1 MALSLVD
8 LLDAFLIEVFNETD
22 PLARRAAIERYFA
35 EDVLFVDH
43 DGSVRGWDGIDQTVQ
58 KLHARAP
65 GFVFAHT
72 APSQQVGELGYAE
85 WGFGPAEAEPVV
97 HGRDII
103 FAEDGRVTR
112 LYTVV
117 VSGL

>member
-1 MALSLVD
+1 MSASFTD
-8 LLDAFLIEVFNETD
+8 LLDAFLVEVFNESD
-22 PLARRAAIERYFA
+22 PAVRRAAIERYFT

-43 DGSVRGWDGIDQTVQ
+43 DGSAHGWDGIDATVE

-72 APSQQVGELGYAE
+72 APSQQIGDLGYAE
-85 WGFGPAEAEPVV
+85 WGFGPAGAAPVIG
-97 HGRDII
+97 GRDIV
-103 FAEDGRVTR
+103 FADDGRISR

>member
-1 MALSLVD
+1 MPVPLVD
-8 LLDAFLIEVFNETD
+8 LLDALIVEVFNESSPAT
-22 PLARRAAIERYFA
+22 RRAAIERLFT

-43 DGSVRGWDGIDQTVQ
+43 DGAVTGWDGIDSTVE

-65 GFVFAHT
+65 EFVFAHT
-72 APSQQVGELGYAE
+72 APSQQIGDLGYAE
-85 WGFGPAEAEPVV
+85 WGFGPKGGAPVV
-97 HGRDII
+97 TGRDIV
-103 FAEDGRVTR
+103 FGDGDRVSR